1 MFDRSKRAETNNL
14 PETKHKRHRKRDPQK
29 QQKEKTQKPNQR
41 ENTETENPRND
52 RNTGSKHRSRNE
64 TQKQKTPETTENITA
79 HSHRFSNQCS
89 PHDLVSVLRPS
100 SGPSG
105 GRPARE
111 LWRSGGFPRFGALA
125 MRRASSFPDLGG
137 AAGPPGRWSSGGHS
151 AGEPWRS
158 GGFPRLGASVM
169 RRASRTSGRRSLGD
183 PAGFLVSAPRW
194 MTRTTREVRRWT
206 SCRCLWPAP
215 SSTSG
220 RRSAWRTLR
229 PAACC
234 RCRRGPD
241 LPGATRRR
249 CSPERLKV

>member
-29 QQKEKTQKPNQR
+29 QQKEKTQTPNQR
-41 ENTETENPRND
+41 GNTETENPRND

-100 SGPSG
+100 SGG
-105 GRPARE
+105 HPARE

-125 MRRASSFPDLGG
+125 MRRASSFPD
-137 AAGPPGRWSSGGHS
+137 RWSSGGHL

-169 RRASRTSGRRSLGD
+169 RRASSFPDIGAKEPWRSGGFPRLGASVDDMHNSRGDKDLMKSMEVSVPLPVARTFIHFRQAVGLEDIASCGLLPLPARPGSSGS
-183 PAGFLVSAPRW
+183 ASAPR
-194 MTRTTREVRRWT
+194 
-206 SCRCLWPAP
+206 SP
-215 SSTSG
+215 G
-220 RRSAWRTLR
+220 RVSA
-229 PAACC
+229 
-234 RCRRGPD
+234 
-241 LPGATRRR
+241 
-249 CSPERLKV
+249 